1 MFIQNLIP
9 SFQFIGILLLRILA
23 GIILGFVWF
32 IAIAGIFH
40 FTGENVVS
48 QHADIGPHRGLYD
61 YFDSKYHTGNPIFT
75 IVACIAHI
83 GQLACIVLGILWGIF
98 QSRFNL
104 TRWLYRRKVRKLFVN
119 AK

>member
-1 MFIQNLIP
+1 MLIENLIP
-9 SFQFIGILLLRILA
+9 SFRFTGILLLRILV

-48 QHADIGPHRGLYD
+48 QHADIGPHSGLYD

-83 GQLACIVLGILWGIF
+83 GQLACIVFGVLWGIF

-104 TRWLYRRKVRKLFVN
+104 TRWLYRRYINNLWIK
-119 AK
+119 

>member
-1 MFIQNLIP
+1 MVIQNLIP
-9 SFQFIGILLLRILA
+9 SLRFIGILLLRILV

-48 QHADIGPHRGLYD
+48 QHAEIGPHSGLYD
-61 YFDSKYHTGNPIFT
+61 YFDSKYDIGNPIFT
-75 IVACIAHI
+75 IVGGIAFI
-83 GQLACIVLGILWGIF
+83 GQLTCMVFGMLWGIF

-104 TRWLYRRKVRKLFVN
+104 TRWLYRQYINNLWIN
-119 AK
+119 